1 MLHNHLRNFTSHELA
16 IHLYSSD
23 KSHDRT
29 DGVDEFRG
37 RVEIG
42 SYHVGGLVD
51 ARQAVALGKGR
62 GNGKQQN
69 GCDKKMSFGHKSLF
83 CAERIG

>member
-1 MLHNHLRNFTSHELA
+1 MLNNHLRNFTSHELGVD
-16 IHLYSSD
+16 LYPSD
-23 KSHDRT
+23 ETDDRT

-37 RVEIG
+37 RVEITRH
-42 SYHVGGLVD
+42 HVGGLVD
-51 ARQAVALGKGR
+51 TRQAVALGKGR

>member
-1 MLHNHLRNFTSHELA
+1 MLHNHLRNFTSHELGVD
-16 IHLYSSD
+16 LYPTD

-37 RVEIG
+37 WVEIARH
-42 SYHVGGLVD
+42 HVGGLVD

-62 GNGKQQN
+62 GNGKQQD
-69 GCDKKMSFGHKSLF
+69 GCD
-83 CAERIG
+83 